1 MRSNIGSVMN
11 KGEIY
16 IVFLIKVHAPSEVEE
31 QSRTEAAI
39 SDNSQDGFTRS
50 RMLTMK
56 RQLHK
61 RKTQGEKKNQ

>member
-31 QSRTEAAI
+31 QSRREAAI
-39 SDNSQDGFTRS
+39 SDNSQDGLTRS

-56 RQLHK
+56 R
-61 RKTQGEKKNQ
+61 